1 MQHACVRTC
10 VCVRLE
16 RVRVYVLLR
25 AFMYIFAQTQAYYA
39 FTFILIFAQARA
51 DYNEGVA
58 GWPACPQITPP
69 GGILCVSVSVSEF

>member
-1 MQHACVRTC
+1 MCAYVRTC

-39 FTFILIFAQARA
+39 FTLILIFAQARA

-58 GWPACPQITPP
+58 VWPACPQIAPP

>member
-1 MQHACVRTC
+1 MR
-10 VCVRLE
+10 VCVRVFVCDLS
-16 RVRVYVLLR
+16 VYVFTFFCVHFLYL
-25 AFMYIFAQTQAYYA
+25 FAQTQAYYA
-39 FTFILIFAQARA
+39 FTLILIFAQARA